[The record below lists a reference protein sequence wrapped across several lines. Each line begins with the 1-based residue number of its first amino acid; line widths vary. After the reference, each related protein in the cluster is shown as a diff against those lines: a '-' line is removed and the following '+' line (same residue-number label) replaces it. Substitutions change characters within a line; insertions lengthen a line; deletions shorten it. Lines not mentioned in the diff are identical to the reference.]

1 LPAAASPA
9 ERYSQRVPA
18 EAEIVAMRWANRL
31 AEQALGDTS
40 PNPPVGCVIM
50 DVESRIVGEGF
61 TSPPGGPHAE
71 VNALRDAGVRARGG
85 TAVVTLEPCN
95 HHGRTP
101 PCTQALIAARVARVV
116 YALGDPHPVAAGGAA
131 ALRAAGVDVEGGVLP
146 EEAARVSE
154 AWLTYVTRGR
164 PFVTLVYGASLDGR
178 VAAMDGSGRW
188 SNSEEALMDVR
199 SRLRAESDAVMVGC
213 GTVRIDNPNLAAAGD
228 VRRQPLTVVLDTE
241 ARTPAAARA
250 FDGPAP
256 ALVAVAEDVDATR
269 LEGRA
274 EVVKVPRA
282 ARGLDLVA
290 LLNLLHDRGV
300 CALVLEGGPTLSGS
314 FLAADLVD
322 KVVAYFA
329 PMLIGGRGHSA
340 VTGSGAASI
349 DAAWRFRLDEVTQIG
364 TDSRVVVR
372 HPGRLEG
379 LLGP

>member
-1 LPAAASPA
+1 
-9 ERYSQRVPA
+9 
-18 EAEIVAMRWANRL
+18 MRWANRL
-31 AEQALGDTS
+31 AQQALGSTS

-71 VNALRDAGVRARGG
+71 VNALREAGVRARGG

-95 HHGRTP
+95 HHGKTP

-116 YALGDPHPVAAGGAA
+116 YALRDPHPVAAGGAA

-154 AWLTYVTRGR
+154 AWLTYITRRR

-178 VAAMDGSGRW
+178 VAAVDGSGRW

-213 GTVRIDNPNLAAAGD
+213 GTVRSDNPNLAAASD
-228 VRRQPLTVVLDTE
+228 VRRQPLTVVVDTE
-241 ARTPAAARA
+241 ARTPAAAHA

-256 ALVAVAEDVDATR
+256 ALVAVAEDVDATH
-269 LEGRA
+269 LAGRA
-274 EVVKVPRA
+274 EVLKLPRA
-282 ARGLDLVA
+282 APGLDLMA
-290 LLNLLHDRGV
+290 LLTLLHDRGI
-300 CALVLEGGPTLSGS
+300 CALMLEGGPTLSGS

-329 PMLIGGRGHSA
+329 PIVIGGGGHSA
-340 VTGSGAASI
+340 VTGLGAASI
-349 DAAWRFRLDEVTQIG
+349 EGAWRFRLDEVIQIG

-372 HPGRLEG
+372 YPGRLEG
-379 LLGP
+379 LLGAESS